1 MIKVADLAW
10 LEFEKPDLDR
20 AEVFARDFGFA
31 IAARTEEALWLRG
44 TFAGPPC
51 MVVRRGHASR
61 FVGPAFRADER
72 TDLDRLAAATGNTVR
87 DINVPGGG
95 KSVSLLDPSGLPV
108 RVVHCGEQL
117 PALPEQK
124 PLILNFGTDHR
135 RTNATQRPPR
145 EPSRI
150 QRLGHVVLETRSFM
164 RTLDWYLD
172 TLGMI
177 VSDFLFLDGQ
187 RQRGPT
193 MAFIRCDQGSV
204 PVDHHT
210 LAMAKLGI
218 EPSAHDLSAVRVIGC
233 TGSAL
238 PASAYPWVRDH
249 VGEGIQ
255 LASTSGGTDVVS
267 GFAGSAPTTPVWAGE
282 LSAPNLGVALAAYD
296 SEGTPVRDQ
305 VGELVVT
312 RPMPSMPLYF
322 WNDPDGS
329 RYRDAYFGAYP
340 GVWRHGDWITHT
352 SHGSLIVHGRSD
364 ATLARS
370 GMGGRWGRGTTAV
383 SRPAARPAAA
393 QRSTSPR
400 SARASTR
407 PAQYPTS
414 RRQSPTIRSG

>member
-1 MIKVADLAW
+1 MSHTSVNKVVPPTPHEDLHSEQGALRGEHPGRSQNPVIKAADLAW

-51 MVVRRGHASR
+51 MVIRRGHASR
-61 FVGPAFRADER
+61 FVGPAFRAAER

-108 RVVHCGEQL
+108 RVVYCGEQL
-117 PALPEQK
+117 PALPEQE

-150 QRLGHVVLETRSFM
+150 QRLGHVVLETRSFI

-187 RQRGPT
+187 RGRGPT
-193 MAFIRCDQGSV
+193 MAFIRCDQGSL

-210 LAMAKLGI
+210 LALHLGPGTGYVHSAYQVTDLDSIAAGGEYLAERGYKRSWGIGRHIQGSQLFDYWRDPDHFMLEHFADGDLFSCDLEPGWAPMSASGLAQWGPPVTRDFLGASPSPAKLRQ
-218 EPSAHDLSAVRVIGC
+218 VMR
-233 TGSAL
+233 AL
-238 PASAYPWVRDH
+238 RDDNELDPAR
-249 VGEGIQ
+249 
-255 LASTSGGTDVVS
+255 L
-267 GFAGSAPTTPVWAGE
+267 
-282 LSAPNLGVALAAYD
+282 LGLMKAM
-296 SEGTPVRDQ
+296 S
-305 VGELVVT
+305 
-312 RPMPSMPLYF
+312 S
-322 WNDPDGS
+322 
-329 RYRDAYFGAYP
+329 
-340 GVWRHGDWITHT
+340 
-352 SHGSLIVHGRSD
+352 
-364 ATLARS
+364 
-370 GMGGRWGRGTTAV
+370 
-383 SRPAARPAAA
+383 
-393 QRSTSPR
+393 
-400 SARASTR
+400 
-407 PAQYPTS
+407 
-414 RRQSPTIRSG
+414 